1 MIEHS
6 SHHDTTCCEGWAVSD
21 VIDHAEVVLA
31 MVDNIDGESSI
42 SKDKRL
48 TGELVEE
55 LKQGIEFH
63 DERFRSLVDETA
75 EIRHHW
81 KGSYWSEGAGYLP
94 HENVVVWSDIPNN
107 RMLQYDPETG
117 QTTVFREPSNFTN
130 GNTTDREGRMVT
142 ATHLTHCISRT
153 ELDGTVTVLVDRYQ
167 GKRLNSPN
175 DVVVKSDGTIWFTDP
190 PYGILSDYEGYPG
203 EQEYGGCNVFSFDP
217 KLSTLKVMI
226 DDLDRPNGIAISPDE
241 KKLYVADTG
250 ENIKHLYV
258 YDMVD
263 GLPINR
269 KLIYDFK
276 PFFSDGFRC
285 DKDGNVWT
293 SAGKAIKCFNPQ
305 NELIGQLIIP
315 ELVSNLEF
323 GGVEGNILY
332 ITATTSLYSI
342 ELNQQGARFYE

>member
-1 MIEHS
+1 MS
-6 SHHDTTCCEGWAVSD
+6 KKNLLPANLDPRNPSYAYKNKYN
-21 VIDHAEVVLA
+21 DH
-31 MVDNIDGESSI
+31 VDNTDQFNNYLKSTEVKKIFSGTLWGEGPAYI
-42 SKDKRL
+42 
-48 TGELVEE
+48 
-55 LKQGIEFH
+55 
-63 DERFRSLVDETA
+63 
-75 EIRHHW
+75 
-81 KGSYWSEGAGYLP
+81 P
-94 HENVVVWSDIPNN
+94 HLDTLVWSDIPNN
-107 RMLQYDPETG
+107 RMLKLSNGVVDEYKN
-117 QTTVFREPSNFTN
+117 PSNYCN
-130 GNTTDREGRMVT
+130 GNTIDREENVISCSHGGR
-142 ATHLTHCISRT
+142 CIYKT
-153 ELDGTVTVLVDRYQ
+153 NDNLEVEVLVDSYN
-167 GKRLNSPN
+167 GKKLNSPN
-175 DVVVKSDGTIWFTDP
+175 DLFVKSDNTIWFTDP

-203 EQEYGGCNVFSFDP
+203 EQEYGGCYVFSYNP
-217 KLSTLKVMI
+217 NSKKLNVII
-226 DDLDRPNGIAISPDE
+226 DDLVRPNGITISPDE

-258 YDMVD
+258 YDMID

-305 NELIGQLIIP
+305 NELIGQIIIP

>member
-1 MIEHS
+1 M
-6 SHHDTTCCEGWAVSD
+6 
-21 VIDHAEVVLA
+21 
-31 MVDNIDGESSI
+31 
-42 SKDKRL
+42 
-48 TGELVEE
+48 
-55 LKQGIEFH
+55 
-63 DERFRSLVDETA
+63 
-75 EIRHHW
+75 
-81 KGSYWSEGAGYLP
+81 
-94 HENVVVWSDIPNN
+94 
-107 RMLQYDPETG
+107 
-117 QTTVFREPSNFTN
+117 
-130 GNTTDREGRMVT
+130 
-142 ATHLTHCISRT
+142 
-153 ELDGTVTVLVDRYQ
+153 
-167 GKRLNSPN
+167 
-175 DVVVKSDGTIWFTDP
+175 
-190 PYGILSDYEGYPG
+190 
-203 EQEYGGCNVFSFDP
+203 FSFDP
-217 KLSTLKVMI
+217 KLNTLKVMI

-250 ENIKHLYV
+250 ENIKYLYV

>member
-1 MIEHS
+1 MSDKKLLPADLDPRNPSYAYKNKYNEHVENTDQFNNYVKS
-6 SHHDTTCCEGWAVSD
+6 TEVKKIFSGMLWGEGPAYIPHLDT
-21 VIDHAEVVLA
+21 L
-31 MVDNIDGESSI
+31 
-42 SKDKRL
+42 
-48 TGELVEE
+48 
-55 LKQGIEFH
+55 
-63 DERFRSLVDETA
+63 
-75 EIRHHW
+75 
-81 KGSYWSEGAGYLP
+81 
-94 HENVVVWSDIPNN
+94 VWSDIPNN
-107 RMLQYDPETG
+107 RMLKLSNDLVSEYKN
-117 QTTVFREPSNFTN
+117 PSNYCN
-130 GNTTDREGRMVT
+130 GNTIDKEENVISCSHGGR
-142 ATHLTHCISRT
+142 CIYKT
-153 ELDGTVTVLVDRYQ
+153 NDNLEVEVLVDNYN
-167 GKRLNSPN
+167 GKKLNSPN
-175 DVVVKSDGTIWFTDP
+175 DLFVKSDDTIWFTDP

-217 KLSTLKVMI
+217 KLNTLKVMI
-226 DDLDRPNGIAISPDE
+226 EDLDRPNGIAISPDE

-258 YDMVD
+258 YDMID

-305 NELIGQLIIP
+305 NKLIGQLIVP

-323 GGVEGNILY
+323 GGKNGNILY
-332 ITATTSLYSI
+332 VTATTSLYSI

>member
-1 MIEHS
+1 MSDKKLLPADLDPRNPSFAYKNKYNEHVENTDKFNS
-6 SHHDTTCCEGWAVSD
+6 YVKTSRIKKVFSGTLWGEGPAYIPHLDT
-21 VIDHAEVVLA
+21 L
-31 MVDNIDGESSI
+31 
-42 SKDKRL
+42 
-48 TGELVEE
+48 
-55 LKQGIEFH
+55 
-63 DERFRSLVDETA
+63 
-75 EIRHHW
+75 
-81 KGSYWSEGAGYLP
+81 
-94 HENVVVWSDIPNN
+94 VWSDIPNN
-107 RMLQYDPETG
+107 RMLKLSNGSVDEYKN
-117 QTTVFREPSNFTN
+117 PSNYCN
-130 GNTTDREGRMVT
+130 GNAIDKEENVISCSHGGR
-142 ATHLTHCISRT
+142 CIYKT
-153 ELDGTVTVLVDRYQ
+153 NDNLEVQTLVDNFN
-167 GKRLNSPN
+167 GKKLNSPN
-175 DVVVKSDGTIWFTDP
+175 DLFVKSDGSIWFTDP

-217 KLSTLKVMI
+217 KSNTLKVII
-226 DDLDRPNGIAISPDE
+226 DDLIRPNGITISPDE

-258 YDMVD
+258 YDMIE
-263 GLPINR
+263 GKPMNR

-305 NELIGQLIIP
+305 NELIGQLIVP